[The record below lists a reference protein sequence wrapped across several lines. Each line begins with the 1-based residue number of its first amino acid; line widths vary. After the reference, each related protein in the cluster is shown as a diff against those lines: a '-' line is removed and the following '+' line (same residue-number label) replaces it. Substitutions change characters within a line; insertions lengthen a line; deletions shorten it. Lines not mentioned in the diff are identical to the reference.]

1 MKVLLSIIIAI
12 VFLTVPAS
20 GTLQLVNRET
30 FQGVGALNST
40 TPGNLG
46 TVSGTFFK
54 RPIGPKLTGDTT
66 AGGKGWSGDAHGTN
80 PYHFWNVAGGLGT
93 GYSRMICGWYYLGNV
108 SSNGVNGNFMRLLWA
123 GDSLN
128 RNLCSIEISNVSTE
142 GSTPVAGIF
151 LGNDF
156 TPHSATVPITPGW
169 YFFAIAAV
177 YTPATFDTVTWKAY
191 YMPQGGTALIQLG
204 ADLSTG
210 GQNTGGAFYGGFYSN
225 TGNLTMQG
233 RYGGASEYT
242 ISSFSD
248 VAVPSDLVAPPVG
261 GTNWYVNPATG
272 NDSYD
277 GLSPTVDGNGHG
289 PWQTD
294 AKINTESQYAGMFPV
309 STGYGTGDT
318 LNIDCSAAPL
328 VIGANGLTINTAGLV
343 VKQHGTSGASD
354 PRTGNL
360 GCDPMKTIAGTWS
373 LVSGSAHTY
382 QNTDGASTDL
392 TSVVIFE
399 DDHDGQGLKYLNHV
413 TGSALSGAVQTA
425 LDATPGSFW
434 TDGTTLYLHPF
445 ANTNPA
451 GDGKTYRRTRS
462 RPGFAA
468 AITVNA
474 PSVWWD
480 GLVIAGTLLADNATS
495 DPLGAYCF
503 QWNTGFG
510 VNAGNN
516 LLSNFSVDKYSKHG
530 VGRTSGGSNSTMTR
544 QNGIYGQSSP
554 YNAGGCSADVD
565 FSGDTSSANN
575 QGIYIN
581 CTETANIGLVGSST
595 GTINHAISTYVSH
608 ASSVAF
614 SNVSFT
620 NCTWLGGLSEEGDV
634 AQMTLSRT
642 TCAQCAVSLNLTCNA
657 SLATTY
663 GSLYTNGRNSQLILR
678 NCIFAPTQV
687 PAGAA
692 WNPLPSTAVIEGC
705 TFDLTSAPG
714 GGPKAVVGRTY
725 SGTNLTMR
733 NCLVLGSAGDTRALL
748 GGFSS
753 TDAISMDHNAFV
765 TSVDK
770 VSLAYT
776 SGTTAD
782 RSLAQ
787 WQTLGFD
794 AGSFN
799 TSQPLLTS
807 YVPQAGSP
815 LINAGANLNPPDNTD
830 YAGGIYAIRQTIG
843 ANEPP
848 FLVIATQPM
857 AQVVLVGQSATFSV
871 QTSVTAG
878 VTYQWKKNGADIPGA
893 TSATYTIPSVS
904 ASDLGNYSVV
914 ATGTSTVTSNA
925 AGLLPLTSQSA
936 ASQTVALNQA
946 ASLTVTPAGTG
957 PFTYQWYKNGTILS
971 GATSATYAIAHV
983 SPGDYAQYTVA
994 VTSNGVT
1001 TTAGPYTLLSNLPSS
1016 PPSDS
1021 PALPP
1026 WALVLLAILLVVVA
1040 APKSRSLGRS

>member
-1 MKVLLSIIIAI
+1 MKVILSILIAT
-12 VFLTVPAS
+12 VFLTDPAS
-20 GTLQLVNRET
+20 AAPQLVSRET
-30 FQGVGALNST
+30 FQGVGTLTSS

-46 TVSGTFFK
+46 TVSGTFYK
-54 RPIGPKLTGDTT
+54 RAVGPKITGDTT
-66 AGGKGWSGDAHGTN
+66 AGGLGWSADPHGTN
-80 PYHFWNVAGGLGT
+80 PYHYWSVAGGLGT

-108 SSNGVNGNFMRLLWA
+108 SSNGINGNFMRLLWA
-123 GDSLN
+123 GDTLN
-128 RNLCSIEISNVSTE
+128 RNLCSIEISNVATE

-151 LGNDF
+151 QGNGF
-156 TPHSATVPITPGW
+156 TSPSATVPITPGW

-177 YTPATFDTVTWKAY
+177 FTPATFDTVTWKAY
-191 YMPQGGTALIQLG
+191 YMPQGGTTLIQLG
-204 ADLSTG
+204 TALSTG
-210 GQNTGGAFYGGFYSN
+210 GQNTGGSFYGGFYSN
-225 TGNLTMQG
+225 TSNLTMQG

-242 ISSFSD
+242 ISSFAD
-248 VAVPSDLVAPPVG
+248 VTVPSDLVAPPTG

-272 NDSYD
+272 NDNYD
-277 GLSPTVDGNGHG
+277 GLSATVDGNGHG

-294 AKINTESQYAGMFPV
+294 TKINAESQYTGMFPV

-328 VIGANGLTINTAGLV
+328 VIGVNSLTINTAGLA
-343 VKQHGTSGASD
+343 VKQHGTVGASD

-360 GCDPMKTIAGTWS
+360 GCDPMKTIAGTWT
-373 LVSGSAHTY
+373 LVPGSTHTY

-399 DDHDGQGLKYLNHV
+399 DDHDSHGLKYLNHV
-413 TGSALSGAVQTA
+413 TGSTLSGSMQTA

-434 TDGTTLYLHPF
+434 TDGTTLYLHPLT
-445 ANTNPA
+445 NSNPA
-451 GDGKTYRRTRS
+451 TDGNLYRRTRS

-474 PSVWWD
+474 PSIWWD

-530 VGRTSGGSNSTMTR
+530 VGRTSGGSNSIMTR

-565 FSGDTSSANN
+565 FSGDTGSANN

-595 GTINHAISTYVSH
+595 GTINHAISSYVSH

-634 AQMTLSRT
+634 AQMTLSHT
-642 TCAQCAVSLNLTCNA
+642 TCAQCAASLNLTCDA
-657 SLATTY
+657 SKATTY
-663 GSLYTNGRNSQLILR
+663 GCLYTNGRNSQLILR
-678 NCIFAPTQV
+678 NCIFAPTQF
-687 PAGAA
+687 PSGAA

-705 TFDLTSAPG
+705 TFDLTAAPG
-714 GGPKAVVGRTY
+714 GGAKAVVGRSY
-725 SGTNLTMR
+725 SGSSLTMR
-733 NCLVLGSAGDTRALL
+733 NCLVLGTSGDTRALL
-748 GGFSS
+748 SGFSS
-753 TDAISMDHNAFV
+753 ADAISMDHNAYV

-776 SGTTAD
+776 SGTTSD

-787 WQTLGFD
+787 WQALGFD
-794 AGSFN
+794 SGSFN
-799 TSQPLLTS
+799 TAQPLLTN
-807 YVPQAGSP
+807 YIPQAGSP
-815 LINAGANLNPPDNTD
+815 LINAGANLNPPVNTD
-830 YAGGIYAIRQTIG
+830 YAGALFALRQTIG
-843 ANEPP
+843 AYEPS
-848 FLVIATQPM
+848 FLVIATQPV
-857 AQVVLVGQSATFSV
+857 AQAVLVGQPATFSV
-871 QTSVTAG
+871 QTSVTSG
-878 VTYQWKKNGADIPGA
+878 VTYQWKKNGTDIPGA
-893 TSATYTIPSVS
+893 TGATYTIPAVS
-904 ASDLGNYSVV
+904 TSDLGNYSVT
-914 ATGTSTVTSNA
+914 ATGSTTVNSTA
-925 AGLLPLTSQSA
+925 VGLLPLSSQSPP
-936 ASQTVALNQA
+936 SQTVALNQT
-946 ASLTVTPAGTG
+946 ASLTVTPAGAG
-957 PFTYQWYKNGTILS
+957 PFTYQWSKNGTILT
-971 GATSATYAIAHV
+971 GATSATYAIAQV
-983 SPGDYAQYTVA
+983 FSNDYGQYTVA

-1001 TTAGPYTLLSNLPSS
+1001 TSAGPYTLVSNLTSS
-1016 PPSDS
+1016 PSDT

-1026 WALVLLAILLVVVA
+1026 WALILLAMLLVFIA
-1040 APKSRSLGRS
+1040 APRSRSLGRS